1 MSLANIETEYK
12 LIQSWNLTYH
22 QKANIFY
29 PSNIKQLKNIIIS
42 LRKKNKTFTIRTGE
56 CSYDSKS
63 IPSDENIYGTFRYR
77 LPDPDHSLNKIR
89 DTFSSFGF
97 HQIY

>member
-12 LIQSWNLTYH
+12 LIRSWNLTYH

-42 LRKKNKTFTIRTGE
+42 LRKKIKLL
-56 CSYDSKS
+56 
-63 IPSDENIYGTFRYR
+63 PSERGSVLMIVNQFH
-77 LPDPDHSLNKIR
+77 LMKIV
-89 DTFSSFGF
+89 
-97 HQIY
+97 